1 VFRSRRRSYGRS
13 ETLGTFAGV
22 RSLSQEE
29 PSKELQAVCESTQTS
44 TNLQFWVD
52 GTMIIDV
59 TDPNSPLEGKGYGL
73 QVDLRTSDAP
83 QAHTGDNLEVRFDDF
98 QVSR

>member
-1 VFRSRRRSYGRS
+1 
-13 ETLGTFAGV
+13 
-22 RSLSQEE
+22 
-29 PSKELQAVCESTQTS
+29 
-44 TNLQFWVD
+44 
-52 GTMIIDV
+52 MIIDV
-59 TDPNSPLEGKGYGL
+59 TDPNSPLEGEGYGL

>member
-1 VFRSRRRSYGRS
+1 MKADRHKRNVLRAR
-13 ETLGTFAGV
+13 ETTE
-22 RSLSQEE
+22 RT
-29 PSKELQAVCESTQTS
+29 AVTS
-44 TNLQFWVD
+44 PNLQFWVD

-59 TDPNSPLEGKGYGL
+59 TDPNSPLEGEGYGL